1 MSLRGKMKKLY
12 KLGCILNNRK
22 PGDKHL
28 ACGRFEQVEDNLYE
42 WCDVCK
48 YKKE

>member
-12 KLGCILNNRK
+12 KLRCILGYRK

-28 ACGRFEQVEDNLYE
+28 TCGSFKQVEDSNYE

-48 YKKE
+48 YRKE